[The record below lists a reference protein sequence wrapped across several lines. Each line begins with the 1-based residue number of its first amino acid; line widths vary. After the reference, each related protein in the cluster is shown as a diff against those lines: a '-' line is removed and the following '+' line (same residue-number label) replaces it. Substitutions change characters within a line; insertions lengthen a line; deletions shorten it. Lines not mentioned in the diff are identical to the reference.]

1 MSKRPN
7 RSEAD
12 RIDDSAPSMRSERPA
27 WCSQE
32 HVIIVGAGERAD
44 GNETIAAG
52 AKCETLH
59 AGSPGI
65 TPA

>member
-1 MSKRPN
+1 LG
-7 RSEAD
+7 
-12 RIDDSAPSMRSERPA
+12 
-27 WCSQE
+27 SQE